1 MPKFLPFPLE
11 FLLQVVIR
19 LQHTHTVMPRKSAKP
34 AASTADAPVG
44 RRSSRIAALPKSP
57 EPPKKVAVA
66 KPQKEAPTS
75 GKRRGRPAA
84 KTEAKT
90 SPAKAAP
97 TKRGRGKKRK
107 AEEEPEEE
115 PEAKVT
121 KEDEEEEEEDKA
133 ADTKEDEAGPAGDA
147 VADKEDA
154 AEDAVE
160 DGEEEENEEKEP
172 EPMETEQKAAEK
184 PAVQEPVSS
193 TAEKEVNGDAHPDE
207 AAPKVEAASKQIPVG
222 SS

>member
-1 MPKFLPFPLE
+1 
-11 FLLQVVIR
+11 
-19 LQHTHTVMPRKSAKP
+19 MPRKSAKP
-34 AASTADAPVG
+34 AASAADAPVG

-97 TKRGRGKKRK
+97 TKRGRGRKRK

-121 KEDEEEEEEDKA
+121 KEEEEEEDKA
-133 ADTKEDEAGPAGDA
+133 ADNKEEEAGPAGDGLYLILVF
-147 VADKEDA
+147 VAHQSQPTSCCGLQD
-154 AEDAVE
+154 
-160 DGEEEENEEKEP
+160 
-172 EPMETEQKAAEK
+172 
-184 PAVQEPVSS
+184 S
-193 TAEKEVNGDAHPDE
+193 
-207 AAPKVEAASKQIPVG
+207 
-222 SS
+222 